1 MDVDLI
7 DRAQR
12 VTPLSAVQNIYSM
25 VERDME
31 HEVIPY
37 CLEHGIGVVHF
48 SPIASGLL
56 SGKITV
62 NTRFESYDDVRLLVR
77 GWCRAPAFS
86 SASADAMPRTRA
98 AVYGRHCEVA
108 ASRMPPLSAPRLP
121 HCNARIADHP
131 ARRRPPTEN
140 LGWGG

>member
-12 VTPLSAVQNIYSM
+12 VTPLSAVQNTYSM

-31 HEVIPY
+31 HEAIPY
-37 CLEHGIGVVHF
+37 CLEHGIGVVRF

-98 AVYGRHCEVA
+98 AVYDRHCEVA
-108 ASRMPPLSAPRLP
+108 ASRMPPLCAPRLP
-121 HCNARIADHP
+121 HCDARIAGHP

-140 LGWGG
+140 LGWG